1 MIEKGGTITGYG
13 QCQRVKTM
21 TDVRQWQCSGS
32 GRLYTIQ
39 PSVEYWHFLSHWIV
53 WSSSR
58 WNPW

>member
-39 PSVEYWHFLSHWIV
+39 PSIEYWHFLSYWIV
-53 WSSSR
+53 SYST
-58 WNPW
+58 